1 MMMFAATVLLKLRL
15 GPWLFRLYFH
25 ELFLYRSRFAALLQG
40 NQIGAST
47 SPESNVQF
55 NTTGRGKK
63 QSQRG
68 HGAGQIPEKMAR
80 RENIPFR
87 YSASADEF
95 FARVPSYEK
104 QGACRAQNGHPK
116 SGGS

>member
-55 NTTGRGKK
+55 NITGRGKK
-63 QSQRG
+63 QSHPRAWRRPNARKNG
-68 HGAGQIPEKMAR
+68 AR
-80 RENIPFR
+80 RK
-87 YSASADEF
+87 YSFSAQ
-95 FARVPSYEK
+95 RL
-104 QGACRAQNGHPK
+104 
-116 SGGS
+116 GGRIFLEGSKL

>member
-1 MMMFAATVLLKLRL
+1 MMMIAATVLLKLRL

-55 NTTGRGKK
+55 NITGRGKK
-63 QSQRG
+63 QSHTRYG
-68 HGAGQIPEKMAR
+68 EGRMPEKMASG
-80 RENIPFR
+80 ENISFSVQRFGGQIFR
-87 YSASADEF
+87 E
-95 FARVPSYEK
+95 
-104 QGACRAQNGHPK
+104 
-116 SGGS
+116 GSKL

>member
-55 NTTGRGKK
+55 NITGRGKK
-63 QSQRG
+63 QSHTR
-68 HGAGQIPEKMAR
+68 AWRRPNA
-80 RENIPFR
+80 RENGARAKIFLFG
-87 YSASADEF
+87 SAPRGTNFSRGF
-95 FARVPSYEK
+95 
-104 QGACRAQNGHPK
+104 
-116 SGGS
+116 

>member
-55 NTTGRGKK
+55 NITGRGKK
-63 QSQRG
+63 QSHTQALRRPNG
-68 HGAGQIPEKMAR
+68 RENSAR
-80 RENIPFR
+80 RK
-87 YSASADEF
+87 YSFLAPRLGDEF
-95 FARVPSYEK
+95 FLRIPSYEK
-104 QGACRAQNGHPK
+104 QGACRAQ
-116 SGGS
+116 

>member
-55 NTTGRGKK
+55 NITGRGKK
-63 QSQRG
+63 QSHTRVWRRPNARKN
-68 HGAGQIPEKMAR
+68 GAR
-80 RENIPFR
+80 VR
-87 YSASADEF
+87 YSF
-95 FARVPSYEK
+95 LTRRFGGRIFC
-104 QGACRAQNGHPK
+104 QGSK
-116 SGGS
+116 L

>member
-55 NTTGRGKK
+55 NITGRGKK
-63 QSQRG
+63 QSHMRAWRRPNARKNGEWPKYSFFGAALRRTIFSRG
-68 HGAGQIPEKMAR
+68 SKL
-80 RENIPFR
+80 
-87 YSASADEF
+87 
-95 FARVPSYEK
+95 
-104 QGACRAQNGHPK
+104 
-116 SGGS
+116 